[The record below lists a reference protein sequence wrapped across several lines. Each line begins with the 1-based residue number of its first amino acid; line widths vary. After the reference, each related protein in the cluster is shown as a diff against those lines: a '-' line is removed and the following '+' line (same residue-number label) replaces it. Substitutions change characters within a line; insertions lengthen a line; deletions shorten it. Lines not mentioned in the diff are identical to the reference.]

1 MQNSGLQIL
10 GLTLGHVPNPVGI
23 LEPQMQFAWK
33 GESDKPNATQTAY
46 RIGRAAGVAQTTTP
60 PTTPAP
66 WRPCSAKASRWT
78 GKWRKPWPI
87 LPWWV
92 IMSLA

>member
-46 RIGRAAGVAQTTTP
+46 RIRV
-60 PTTPAP
+60 
-66 WRPCSAKASRWT
+66 
-78 GKWRKPWPI
+78 
-87 LPWWV
+87 
-92 IMSLA
+92 SLAGAENEKAVVWDSGKIESSRSSGYPYEGPPLKPATKYEWGDCVG

>member
-1 MQNSGLQIL
+1 VQNSGLQIL

-46 RIGRAAGVAQTTTP
+46 RIRV
-60 PTTPAP
+60 
-66 WRPCSAKASRWT
+66 
-78 GKWRKPWPI
+78 
-87 LPWWV
+87 
-92 IMSLA
+92 SLAGAENKADR

>member
-46 RIGRAAGVAQTTTP
+46 RIRV
-60 PTTPAP
+60 
-66 WRPCSAKASRWT
+66 
-78 GKWRKPWPI
+78 
-87 LPWWV
+87 
-92 IMSLA
+92 SLAGAENEKAVVWDSGKIESSRSSGYPYEGHHSSPPQNMSGG